1 MKKRREAQ
9 TSMRDW
15 SRLGVVATAKGK
27 SQD

>member
-1 MKKRREAQ
+1 MKIRREAQ

-15 SRLGVVATAKGK
+15 SKLRAVATAKGK